1 MFLKPG
7 RTALLLAAAAQL
19 MLLLPYSGD
28 AHAQRGDRYNP
39 QWSRDYRDHD
49 RDARDRRERERR
61 HEAKTTGVVVGVVG
75 AAVVAGVIAAAAK
88 RERETPE
95 RADYCIR
102 RYGNYDR
109 RSDTYRGADCYTYPC
124 HSKEEAS
131 VVPEIAKYFAGLD
144 TDGDGFLSLK
154 EMQQAMVAA
163 QTADAPTK

>member
-28 AHAQRGDRYNP
+28 AHAQRSDRYNP
-39 QWSRDYRDHD
+39 QWNQDYRDRD
-49 RDARDRRERERR
+49 RDAWERRERERDRERERR

-88 RERETPE
+88 RERETRE
-95 RADYCIR
+95 RAEYCIR

-109 RSDTYRGADCYTYPC
+109 RNDSYRGADGYTYPC
-124 HSKEEAS
+124 R
-131 VVPEIAKYFAGLD
+131 
-144 TDGDGFLSLK
+144 
-154 EMQQAMVAA
+154 
-163 QTADAPTK
+163 